1 MKRRTMTSSKETRLT
16 RWFGRRPWRTVL
28 RLGSIALGV
37 GATGWLL
44 TVLWPEP
51 DRVAKDGSA
60 NRDALTSLAPFPS
73 APVTV
78 LVVGID
84 ADQLG
89 EPSNQAA
96 PLGRAN
102 ADALMLFRISAD
114 EPLQVLQIPSELAVQ
129 LPGNGPP
136 TSLSSLWQSG
146 GVALL
151 SDAIQDVL
159 GSTQQSP
166 QRYVVMPRMA
176 LRTVVNGLGD
186 LDLILNQIYQ
196 RNDKSQ
202 GYSINLQAGRQ
213 RLNGEKAEQFARY
226 RQTPLDNAN
235 RRTRQQSLILALVEQ
250 LRDSSVI
257 STLPSLVNRLESELD
272 TNLSRPE
279 QLSLAVAL
287 MASPPPARITQVPLA
302 KREGNQ
308 ILRQVKPG
316 QTLPLWPQD

>member
-1 MKRRTMTSSKETRLT
+1 
-16 RWFGRRPWRTVL
+16 
-28 RLGSIALGV
+28 
-37 GATGWLL
+37 
-44 TVLWPEP
+44 
-51 DRVAKDGSA
+51 
-60 NRDALTSLAPFPS
+60 
-73 APVTV
+73 VTV

-151 SDAIQDVL
+151 NDAIQDIL

-166 QRYVVMPRMA
+166 QRYVVMPRKA
-176 LRTVVNGLGD
+176 LRTVVSGLGD

-250 LRDSSVI
+250 LKDSSVI
-257 STLPSLVNRLESELD
+257 ATLPSLVNRLESELD

>member
-1 MKRRTMTSSKETRLT
+1 MTSSKETRLT

-151 SDAIQDVL
+151 NDAIQDIL
-159 GSTQQSP
+159 GSTQQVP
-166 QRYVVMPRMA
+166 QRYVVMPRSA
-176 LRTVVNGLGD
+176 LRSLVDGLGD
-186 LDLILNQIYQ
+186 VDLVLDQTYQ
-196 RNDKSQ
+196 HNDQSQ

-226 RQTPLDNAN
+226 RPTPLDNAN
-235 RRTRQQSLILALVEQ
+235 RRNRQQDLILALVDQ
-250 LRDSSVI
+250 VKDSSVI
-257 STLPSLVNRLESELD
+257 STLPLLVSRLDDELD
-272 TNLSRPE
+272 TNLSRLE
-279 QLSLAVAL
+279 QLSLAAAL
-287 MASPPPARITQVPLA
+287 IASPLPVRITQVPLA
-302 KREGNQ
+302 KRVDDQ
-308 ILRQVKPG
+308 ILRQVKPD

>member
-1 MKRRTMTSSKETRLT
+1 MTSSKETRLT

-136 TSLSSLWQSG
+136 TSLSSLWQIG

-151 SDAIQDVL
+151 SDAIQDIL

-176 LRTVVNGLGD
+176 LRIVVNGLGE
-186 LDLILNQIYQ
+186 LDLSLNQIYQ

-213 RLNGEKAEQFARY
+213 RC
-226 RQTPLDNAN
+226 
-235 RRTRQQSLILALVEQ
+235 
-250 LRDSSVI
+250 
-257 STLPSLVNRLESELD
+257 
-272 TNLSRPE
+272 
-279 QLSLAVAL
+279 
-287 MASPPPARITQVPLA
+287 
-302 KREGNQ
+302 
-308 ILRQVKPG
+308 
-316 QTLPLWPQD
+316 